1 MNFWRFGLVL
11 ALALAGVGA
20 VIGVGGTPAHAQ
32 EVGEEDAWIQI
43 ESYPSEATARARA
56 AAYAAEFPD
65 VAVFKGRSWHAIVLG
80 PYSPEAAAGR
90 LAELRRSGQVP
101 RDAFVT
107 DGTGFAGRLE
117 DLGSAEAGAEAT
129 AEEGAAEAVTEEATT
144 TADDVGTQAA
154 VDQAA
159 ADQTAADQTAAEPTE
174 TVEAPTPVEPDETL
188 SEARA
193 SEAEL
198 SRDERKALQ
207 EALKWYGFYQSGIDG
222 AFGPGTRASMTAWQ
236 EANGFEP
243 TGVLTT
249 VQRAT
254 LVTNHA
260 ADLAEFGFE
269 TITEAEAGIEITLP
283 LSLVQFDHYEPPF
296 VHFAEKDGS
305 GLRILLISE
314 PGGPEALAGLYDIL
328 QTLEVVPETGERS
341 LGESQFTINAT
352 SSKVQSL
359 AFAETRDGMVK
370 GYLAVWNPGD
380 AARMERILPVLKASF
395 RPVGGKAL
403 DPGLVPM
410 EEAALSGML
419 AGLELRKP
427 ARVASGVF
435 VDEGGHVATALANV
449 AGCAKVTIGAE
460 TAAEIAAED
469 AASGL
474 ALLAPKAALAPRAVA
489 RLATATPRNGS
500 EISIAGF
507 SYGERLPAAVL
518 TFGTFDAAEGLMGEP
533 GQARLLAPVM
543 AGDMGGPVIDRA
555 GGVIGVLIPTPAD
568 AARQLPEGMALAADA
583 AALSALAQGAG
594 LAVTG
599 GPAESGAALAPDALN
614 AAALG
619 MTVQVSCWAE

>member
-1 MNFWRFGLVL
+1 MVGQKRFDAKNVAQKTGRDGGNMCFWRYALVL
-11 ALALAGVGA
+11 AFSLAVAPMGQ
-20 VIGVGGTPAHAQ
+20 AQ
-32 EVGEEDAWIQI
+32 EATEEQAWIQI

-56 AAYAAEFPD
+56 EAYAAEFPD
-65 VAVFKGRSWHAIVLG
+65 VTVFKGRSWHAIVLG

-101 RDAFVT
+101 GDAFVT
-107 DGTGFAGRLE
+107 DGGGFTGVLE
-117 DLGSAEAGAEAT
+117 DLAV
-129 AEEGAAEAVTEEATT
+129 AEAVEREPIATEAQV
-144 TADDVGTQAA
+144 A
-154 VDQAA
+154 
-159 ADQTAADQTAAEPTE
+159 E
-174 TVEAPTPVEPDETL
+174 TVEPAAMAAETMAPESIEPAPLVIEPDETL
-188 SEARA
+188 REARA

-198 SRDERKALQ
+198 SRDERMTLQ
-207 EALKWYGFYQSGIDG
+207 EALKWYGFYASGIDG
-222 AFGPGTRASMTAWQ
+222 AFGQGTRASMSAWQ

-249 VQRAT
+249 RQRAT

-269 TITEAEAGIEITLP
+269 SVTEAEAGIEITLP
-283 LSLVQFDHYEPPF
+283 LSLVAFDHYEPPF

-305 GLRILLISE
+305 GLRVLLISE

-328 QTLEVVPETGERS
+328 QTLEAVPETGERS
-341 LGESQFTINAT
+341 LGDTSFTIQAA
-352 SSKVQSL
+352 SSKLESL

-370 GYLAVWNPGD
+370 GYLAVWNPAD
-380 AARMERILPVLKASF
+380 AARMERILPVLQSSF
-395 RPVGGKAL
+395 RAVGGKAL

-419 AGLELRKP
+419 SGLELRKP

-435 VDEGGHVATALANV
+435 VDEIGHVATALANV

-460 TAAEIAAED
+460 TAADVAAED
-469 AASGL
+469 AATGL
-474 ALLAPKAALAPRAVA
+474 ALLTPKAALAPRAVA
-489 RLATATPRNGS
+489 RLATASPRSGA
-500 EISIAGF
+500 EISVAGF

-518 TFGTFDAAEGLMGEP
+518 TFGTFEAAEGIMGEP

-543 AGDMGGPVIDRA
+543 AGDMGGPVLDSA
-555 GGVIGVLIPTPAD
+555 GGVLGVLIPVPAD
-568 AARQLPEGMALAADA
+568 AGRQLPEGMALAADA
-583 AALSALAQGAG
+583 ASLGALVQGAG
-594 LAVTG
+594 LVMTA
-599 GPAESGAALAPDALN
+599 GPAASGTPATPDALN

>member
-1 MNFWRFGLVL
+1 MCFWRYALVL
-11 ALALAGVGA
+11 AFSLAVAPMGQ
-20 VIGVGGTPAHAQ
+20 AQ
-32 EVGEEDAWIQI
+32 EATEEQAWIQI

-56 AAYAAEFPD
+56 EAYAAEFPD
-65 VAVFKGRSWHAIVLG
+65 VTVFKGRSWHAIVLG

-101 RDAFVT
+101 GDAFVT
-107 DGTGFAGRLE
+107 DGGGFTGVLE
-117 DLGSAEAGAEAT
+117 DLAV
-129 AEEGAAEAVTEEATT
+129 AEAVEREPIATEAPVAETVAP
-144 TADDVGTQAA
+144 AA
-154 VDQAA
+154 VE
-159 ADQTAADQTAAEPTE
+159 AETM
-174 TVEAPTPVEPDETL
+174 APESIEPAPLVIEPDETL
-188 SEARA
+188 REARA

-198 SRDERKALQ
+198 SRDERMTLQ
-207 EALKWYGFYQSGIDG
+207 EALKWYGFYASGIDG
-222 AFGPGTRASMTAWQ
+222 AFGQGTRASMSAWQ

-249 VQRAT
+249 RQRAT

-269 TITEAEAGIEITLP
+269 SVTEAEAGIEITLP
-283 LSLVQFDHYEPPF
+283 LSLVAFDHYEPPF

-305 GLRILLISE
+305 GLRVLLISE

-328 QTLEVVPETGERS
+328 QTLEAVPETGERS
-341 LGESQFTINAT
+341 LGDTSFTIQAA
-352 SSKVQSL
+352 SSKLESL

-370 GYLAVWNPGD
+370 GYLAVWNPAD
-380 AARMERILPVLKASF
+380 AARMERILPVLQSSF
-395 RPVGGKAL
+395 RAVGGKAL

-419 AGLELRKP
+419 SGLELRKP

-435 VDEGGHVATALANV
+435 VDEIGHVATALANV

-460 TAAEIAAED
+460 TAAEVAAED
-469 AASGL
+469 AVTGL
-474 ALLAPKAALAPRAVA
+474 ALLTPKAALAPRAVA
-489 RLATATPRNGS
+489 RLATASPRSGA
-500 EISIAGF
+500 EISVAGF

-518 TFGTFDAAEGLMGEP
+518 TFGTFEAAEGIMGEP

-543 AGDMGGPVIDRA
+543 AGDMGGPVLDSA
-555 GGVIGVLIPTPAD
+555 GGVLGVLIPVPAD
-568 AARQLPEGMALAADA
+568 AGRQLPEGMALAADA
-583 AALSALAQGAG
+583 ASLGALVQGAG
-594 LAVTG
+594 LVMTA
-599 GPAESGAALAPDALN
+599 GPAASGTPATPDALN

>member
-1 MNFWRFGLVL
+1 MCFWRYALVL
-11 ALALAGVGA
+11 AFSLAVATMGQ
-20 VIGVGGTPAHAQ
+20 AQ
-32 EVGEEDAWIQI
+32 EATEEQAWIQI

-56 AAYAAEFPD
+56 EAYAAEFPD
-65 VAVFKGRSWHAIVLG
+65 VTVFKGRSWHAIVLG

-101 RDAFVT
+101 GDAFVT
-107 DGTGFAGRLE
+107 DGGGFTGVLE
-117 DLGSAEAGAEAT
+117 DLAM
-129 AEEGAAEAVTEEATT
+129 AEAVEPEPIATEAP
-144 TADDVGTQAA
+144 VS
-154 VDQAA
+154 
-159 ADQTAADQTAAEPTE
+159 E
-174 TVEAPTPVEPDETL
+174 TVEPAAMAAETMAPESIEPAPLVIEPDETL
-188 SEARA
+188 REARA

-198 SRDERKALQ
+198 SRDERMTLQ
-207 EALKWYGFYQSGIDG
+207 EALKWYGFYASGIDG
-222 AFGPGTRASMTAWQ
+222 AFGQGTRASMSAWQ

-249 VQRAT
+249 RQRAT

-269 TITEAEAGIEITLP
+269 SVTEAEAGIEITLP
-283 LSLVQFDHYEPPF
+283 LSLVTFDHYEPPF

-305 GLRILLISE
+305 GLRVLLISE

-328 QTLEVVPETGERS
+328 QTLEAVPETGERS
-341 LGESQFTINAT
+341 LGDTSFTIQAA
-352 SSKVQSL
+352 SSKLESL

-370 GYLAVWNPGD
+370 GYLAVWNPAD
-380 AARMERILPVLKASF
+380 AARMERILPVLQSSF
-395 RPVGGKAL
+395 RAVGGKAL

-419 AGLELRKP
+419 SGLELRKP

-435 VDEGGHVATALANV
+435 VDEIGHVATALANV

-460 TAAEIAAED
+460 TAADVAAED
-469 AASGL
+469 AATGL

-489 RLATATPRNGS
+489 RLATASPRSGA
-500 EISIAGF
+500 EISVAGF
-507 SYGERLPAAVL
+507 SFGERLPAAVL
-518 TFGTFDAAEGLMGEP
+518 TFGTFEAAEGIMGEP

-543 AGDMGGPVIDRA
+543 AGDMGGPVLDSA
-555 GGVIGVLIPTPAD
+555 GGVLGVLIPVPAD
-568 AARQLPEGMALAADA
+568 AGRQLPEGMALAADA
-583 AALSALAQGAG
+583 ASLGALVQSVG
-594 LAVTG
+594 LVMTA
-599 GPAESGAALAPDALN
+599 GPAASGTPATPDALN

>member
-1 MNFWRFGLVL
+1 MCFWLYALVL
-11 ALALAGVGA
+11 AFSLAVAPMGQ
-20 VIGVGGTPAHAQ
+20 AQ
-32 EVGEEDAWIQI
+32 EATEEQAWIQI

-56 AAYAAEFPD
+56 EAYAAEFPD
-65 VAVFKGRSWHAIVLG
+65 VTVFKGRSWHAIVLG

-101 RDAFVT
+101 GDAFVT
-107 DGTGFAGRLE
+107 DGGGFTGVLE
-117 DLGSAEAGAEAT
+117 DLAV
-129 AEEGAAEAVTEEATT
+129 AEAVEREPIATEAPVAETVAP
-144 TADDVGTQAA
+144 AA
-154 VDQAA
+154 VE
-159 ADQTAADQTAAEPTE
+159 AETM
-174 TVEAPTPVEPDETL
+174 APESIEPAPLVIEPDETL
-188 SEARA
+188 REARA

-198 SRDERKALQ
+198 SRDERMTLQ
-207 EALKWYGFYQSGIDG
+207 EALKWYGFYASGIDG
-222 AFGPGTRASMTAWQ
+222 AFGQGTRASMSAWQ

-249 VQRAT
+249 RQRAT

-269 TITEAEAGIEITLP
+269 SVTEAEAGIEITLP
-283 LSLVQFDHYEPPF
+283 LSLVAFDHYEPPF

-305 GLRILLISE
+305 GLRVLLISE

-328 QTLEVVPETGERS
+328 QTLEAVPETGERS
-341 LGESQFTINAT
+341 LGDTSFTIQAA
-352 SSKVQSL
+352 SSKLESL

-370 GYLAVWNPGD
+370 GYLAVWNPAD
-380 AARMERILPVLKASF
+380 AARMERILPVLQSSF
-395 RPVGGKAL
+395 RAVGGKAL

-419 AGLELRKP
+419 SGLELRKP

-435 VDEGGHVATALANV
+435 VDEIGHVATALANV

-460 TAAEIAAED
+460 TAADVAAED
-469 AASGL
+469 AATGL
-474 ALLAPKAALAPRAVA
+474 ALLTPKAALAPRAVA
-489 RLATATPRNGS
+489 RLATASPRSGA
-500 EISIAGF
+500 EISVAGF

-518 TFGTFDAAEGLMGEP
+518 TFGTFEAAEGIMGEP

-543 AGDMGGPVIDRA
+543 AGDMGGPVLDSA
-555 GGVIGVLIPTPAD
+555 GGVLGVLIPVPAD
-568 AARQLPEGMALAADA
+568 AGRQLPEGMALAADA
-583 AALSALAQGAG
+583 ASLGALVQGAG
-594 LAVTG
+594 LVMTA
-599 GPAESGAALAPDALN
+599 GPAASGTPATPDALN

>member
-1 MNFWRFGLVL
+1 MCFWLYALVL
-11 ALALAGVGA
+11 AFSLAVAPMGQ
-20 VIGVGGTPAHAQ
+20 AQ
-32 EVGEEDAWIQI
+32 EATEEQAWIQI

-56 AAYAAEFPD
+56 EAYAAEFPD
-65 VAVFKGRSWHAIVLG
+65 VTVFKGRSWHAIVLG

-101 RDAFVT
+101 GDAFVT
-107 DGTGFAGRLE
+107 DGGGFTGVLE
-117 DLGSAEAGAEAT
+117 DLAV
-129 AEEGAAEAVTEEATT
+129 AEAVEPEPIATEAP
-144 TADDVGTQAA
+144 VS
-154 VDQAA
+154 
-159 ADQTAADQTAAEPTE
+159 E
-174 TVEAPTPVEPDETL
+174 TVEPAAMAAETMAPESIEPAPLVIEPDETL
-188 SEARA
+188 REARA

-198 SRDERKALQ
+198 SRDERMTLQ
-207 EALKWYGFYQSGIDG
+207 EALKWYGFYASGIDG
-222 AFGPGTRASMTAWQ
+222 AFGQGTRASMSAWQ

-249 VQRAT
+249 RQRAT

-269 TITEAEAGIEITLP
+269 SVTEAEAGIEITLP
-283 LSLVQFDHYEPPF
+283 LSLVAFDHYEPPF

-305 GLRILLISE
+305 GLRVLLISE

-328 QTLEVVPETGERS
+328 QTLEAVPETGERS
-341 LGESQFTINAT
+341 LGDTSFTIQAA
-352 SSKVQSL
+352 SSKLESL

-370 GYLAVWNPGD
+370 GYLAVWNPAD
-380 AARMERILPVLKASF
+380 AARMERILPVLQSSF
-395 RPVGGKAL
+395 RAVGGKAL

-419 AGLELRKP
+419 SGLELRKP

-435 VDEGGHVATALANV
+435 VDEIGHVATALANV

-460 TAAEIAAED
+460 TAAEVAAED
-469 AASGL
+469 AVTGL
-474 ALLAPKAALAPRAVA
+474 ALLTPKAALAPRAVA
-489 RLATATPRNGS
+489 RLATASPRSGA
-500 EISIAGF
+500 EISVAGF

-518 TFGTFDAAEGLMGEP
+518 TFGTFEAAEGIMGEP

-543 AGDMGGPVIDRA
+543 AGDMGGPVLDSA
-555 GGVIGVLIPTPAD
+555 GGVLGVLIPVPAD
-568 AARQLPEGMALAADA
+568 AGRQLPEGMALAADA
-583 AALSALAQGAG
+583 ASLGALVQGAG
-594 LAVTG
+594 LVMTA
-599 GPAESGAALAPDALN
+599 GPAASGTPATPDALN

>member
-1 MNFWRFGLVL
+1 MCFWRYALVL
-11 ALALAGVGA
+11 AFSLAVAPMGQ
-20 VIGVGGTPAHAQ
+20 AQ
-32 EVGEEDAWIQI
+32 EATEEQAWIQI

-56 AAYAAEFPD
+56 EAYAAEFPD
-65 VAVFKGRSWHAIVLG
+65 VTVFKGRSWHAIVLG

-101 RDAFVT
+101 GDAFVT
-107 DGTGFAGRLE
+107 DGAGFTGVLE
-117 DLGSAEAGAEAT
+117 DLAV
-129 AEEGAAEAVTEEATT
+129 AEAVEREPIATEAPVSET
-144 TADDVGTQAA
+144 V
-154 VDQAA
+154 
-159 ADQTAADQTAAEPTE
+159 QTAA
-174 TVEAPTPVEPDETL
+174 VEAETMAPESIEPAPLVIEPDETL
-188 SEARA
+188 REARA

-198 SRDERKALQ
+198 SRDERMTLQ
-207 EALKWYGFYQSGIDG
+207 EALKWYGFYASGIDG
-222 AFGPGTRASMTAWQ
+222 AFGQGTRASMSAWQ

-249 VQRAT
+249 RQRAT

-269 TITEAEAGIEITLP
+269 SVTEAEAGIEITLP
-283 LSLVQFDHYEPPF
+283 LSLVAFDHYEPPF

-305 GLRILLISE
+305 GLRVLLISE

-328 QTLEVVPETGERS
+328 QTLEAVPETGERS
-341 LGESQFTINAT
+341 LGDTSFTIQAA
-352 SSKVQSL
+352 SSKLESL

-370 GYLAVWNPGD
+370 GYLAVWNPAD
-380 AARMERILPVLKASF
+380 AARMERILPVLQSSF
-395 RPVGGKAL
+395 RAVGGKAL

-419 AGLELRKP
+419 SGLELRKP

-435 VDEGGHVATALANV
+435 VDEIGHVATALANV

-460 TAAEIAAED
+460 TAADVAAED
-469 AASGL
+469 AATGL
-474 ALLAPKAALAPRAVA
+474 ALLTPKAALAPRAIA
-489 RLATATPRNGS
+489 RLATASPRSGA
-500 EISIAGF
+500 EISVAGF

-518 TFGTFDAAEGLMGEP
+518 TFGTFEAAEGIMGEP

-543 AGDMGGPVIDRA
+543 AGDMGGPVLDSA
-555 GGVIGVLIPTPAD
+555 GGVLGVLIPVPAD
-568 AARQLPEGMALAADA
+568 AGRQLPEGMALAADA
-583 AALSALAQGAG
+583 ASLGALVQGAG
-594 LAVTG
+594 LVMTA
-599 GPAESGAALAPDALN
+599 GPAASGTPATPDALN

>member
-1 MNFWRFGLVL
+1 MVGQKRFDAKNVAQKTGRDGGNMCFWRYALVL
-11 ALALAGVGA
+11 AFSLAVAPMGQ
-20 VIGVGGTPAHAQ
+20 AQ
-32 EVGEEDAWIQI
+32 EATEEQAWIQI

-56 AAYAAEFPD
+56 DAYAAEFPD
-65 VAVFKGRSWHAIVLG
+65 VTVFKGRSWHAIVLG

-101 RDAFVT
+101 GDAFVT
-107 DGTGFAGRLE
+107 DGGGFTGVLE
-117 DLGSAEAGAEAT
+117 DLAV
-129 AEEGAAEAVTEEATT
+129 AEAVEPEPIATEAPVSETVAP
-144 TADDVGTQAA
+144 AA
-154 VDQAA
+154 M
-159 ADQTAADQTAAEPTE
+159 AAETM
-174 TVEAPTPVEPDETL
+174 APESIEPAPLVIEPDETL
-188 SEARA
+188 REARA

-198 SRDERKALQ
+198 SRDERMTLQ
-207 EALKWYGFYQSGIDG
+207 EALTWYGFYASGIDG
-222 AFGPGTRASMTAWQ
+222 AFGQGTRASMSAWQ

-249 VQRAT
+249 RQRAT

-269 TITEAEAGIEITLP
+269 SVTEAEAGIEITLP
-283 LSLVQFDHYEPPF
+283 LSLVAFDHYEPPF

-305 GLRILLISE
+305 GLRVLLISE

-328 QTLEVVPETGERS
+328 QTLEAVPETGERS
-341 LGESQFTINAT
+341 LGDTSFTIQAA
-352 SSKVQSL
+352 SSKLESL

-370 GYLAVWNPGD
+370 GYLAVWNPAD
-380 AARMERILPVLKASF
+380 AARMERILPVLQSSF
-395 RPVGGKAL
+395 RAVGGKAL

-419 AGLELRKP
+419 SGLELRKP

-435 VDEGGHVATALANV
+435 VDEIGHVATALANV

-460 TAAEIAAED
+460 TAAEVAAED
-469 AASGL
+469 AVTGL
-474 ALLAPKAALAPRAVA
+474 ALLTPKAALAPRAVA
-489 RLATATPRNGS
+489 RLATASPRSGA
-500 EISIAGF
+500 EISVAGF

-518 TFGTFDAAEGLMGEP
+518 TFGTFEAAEGIMGEP

-543 AGDMGGPVIDRA
+543 AGDMGGPVLDSA
-555 GGVIGVLIPTPAD
+555 GGVLGVLIPVQAD
-568 AARQLPEGMALAADA
+568 AGRQLPEGMALAADA
-583 AALSALAQGAG
+583 ASLGALVQSVG
-594 LAVTG
+594 LVMTA
-599 GPAESGAALAPDALN
+599 GPAASGTPATPDALN

>member
-1 MNFWRFGLVL
+1 MSFRRYGLVL
-11 ALALAGVGA
+11 AFSLALAPMGQ
-20 VIGVGGTPAHAQ
+20 AQ
-32 EVGEEDAWIQI
+32 EVTEEQAWIQM

-56 AAYAAEFPD
+56 EAYAAEFPD

-107 DGTGFAGRLE
+107 DGAGFTGVLE
-117 DLGSAEAGAEAT
+117 DL
-129 AEEGAAEAVTEEATT
+129 AAAQAADSEPT
-144 TADDVGTQAA
+144 TAAA
-154 VDQAA
+154 PVEEPAA
-159 ADQTAADQTAAEPTE
+159 SQAAEP
-174 TVEAPTPVEPDETL
+174 APLVIEPDETL
-188 SEARA
+188 REARA

-198 SRDERKALQ
+198 SRDERETLQ
-207 EALKWYGFYQSGIDG
+207 EALKWYGFYTASIDG
-222 AFGPGTRASMTAWQ
+222 AFGSGTRASMSAWQ

-249 VQRAT
+249 RQRAT

-269 TITEAEAGIEITLP
+269 SVTEAEAGIEITLP
-283 LSLVQFDHYEPPF
+283 LSLVAFDHYEPPF

-328 QTLEVVPETGERS
+328 QTLEAVPETGERS
-341 LGESQFTINAT
+341 LGET
-352 SSKVQSL
+352 SFSIRAASSTVESL

-370 GYLAVWNPGD
+370 GYLAVWNPAD
-380 AARMERILPVLKASF
+380 AARMERILPVLQSSF
-395 RPVGGKAL
+395 RAVGGKAL

-419 AGLELRKP
+419 SGLELRKP

-435 VDEGGHVATALANV
+435 VDETGHVATALANV

-460 TAAEIAAED
+460 TVAHVAAED
-469 AASGL
+469 PAAGL
-474 ALLAPKAALAPRAVA
+474 ALLTPKAALAPRAVA
-489 RLATATPRNGS
+489 RLATASPRSGA
-500 EISIAGF
+500 EISVAGF
-507 SYGERLPAAVL
+507 SYGDRLPAAVL
-518 TFGTFDAAEGLMGEP
+518 TFGTFEAAEGVMGEP

-543 AGDMGGPVIDRA
+543 AGDMGGPVLDGA
-555 GGVIGVLIPTPAD
+555 GSVLGVLIPVPAD
-568 AARQLPEGMALAADA
+568 AGRQLPEGMALAADA
-583 AALSALAQGAG
+583 ASLAALVQGAG
-594 LAVTG
+594 LAMAA
-599 GPAESGAALAPDALN
+599 GPAPTGTPATPDALN

-619 MTVQVSCWAE
+619 MTVQVSCWGD

>member
-1 MNFWRFGLVL
+1 MCFWRYALVL
-11 ALALAGVGA
+11 AFSLAVAPMGQ
-20 VIGVGGTPAHAQ
+20 AQ
-32 EVGEEDAWIQI
+32 EATEEQAWIQI

-56 AAYAAEFPD
+56 EAYAAEFPD
-65 VAVFKGRSWHAIVLG
+65 VTVFKGRSWHAIVLG

-101 RDAFVT
+101 GDAFVT
-107 DGTGFAGRLE
+107 DGAGFTGVLE
-117 DLGSAEAGAEAT
+117 DLAV
-129 AEEGAAEAVTEEATT
+129 AEAVEREPIATEAPV
-144 TADDVGTQAA
+144 A
-154 VDQAA
+154 
-159 ADQTAADQTAAEPTE
+159 E
-174 TVEAPTPVEPDETL
+174 TVEPAAVEAETMAPESIEPAPLVIEPDETL
-188 SEARA
+188 REARA

-198 SRDERKALQ
+198 SRDERMTLQ
-207 EALKWYGFYQSGIDG
+207 EALKWYGFYASGIDG
-222 AFGPGTRASMTAWQ
+222 AFGQGTRASMSAWQ

-249 VQRAT
+249 RQRAT

-269 TITEAEAGIEITLP
+269 SVTEAEAGIEITLP
-283 LSLVQFDHYEPPF
+283 LSLVAFDHYEPPF

-305 GLRILLISE
+305 GLRVLLISE

-328 QTLEVVPETGERS
+328 QTLEAVPETGERS
-341 LGESQFTINAT
+341 LGDTSFTIQAA
-352 SSKVQSL
+352 SSKLESL

-370 GYLAVWNPGD
+370 GYLAVWNPAD
-380 AARMERILPVLKASF
+380 AARMERILPVLQSSF
-395 RPVGGKAL
+395 RAVGGKAL

-419 AGLELRKP
+419 SGLELRKP

-435 VDEGGHVATALANV
+435 VDEIGHVATALANV

-460 TAAEIAAED
+460 TAADVAAED
-469 AASGL
+469 AATGL
-474 ALLAPKAALAPRAVA
+474 ALLTPKAALAPRAVA
-489 RLATATPRNGS
+489 RLATASPRSGA
-500 EISIAGF
+500 EISVAGF

-518 TFGTFDAAEGLMGEP
+518 TFGTFEAAEGIMGEP

-543 AGDMGGPVIDRA
+543 AGDMGGPVLDSA
-555 GGVIGVLIPTPAD
+555 GGVLGVLIPVPAD
-568 AARQLPEGMALAADA
+568 AGRQLPEGMALAADA
-583 AALSALAQGAG
+583 ASLGALVQSVG
-594 LAVTG
+594 LVMTA
-599 GPAESGAALAPDALN
+599 GPAASGTPATPDALN

>member
-1 MNFWRFGLVL
+1 MCFWRYALVL
-11 ALALAGVGA
+11 AFSLAVAPMGQ
-20 VIGVGGTPAHAQ
+20 AQ
-32 EVGEEDAWIQI
+32 EATEEQAWIQI

-56 AAYAAEFPD
+56 EAYAAEFPD
-65 VAVFKGRSWHAIVLG
+65 VTVFKGRSWHAIVLG

-101 RDAFVT
+101 GDAFVT
-107 DGTGFAGRLE
+107 DGGGFTGVLE
-117 DLGSAEAGAEAT
+117 DLAV
-129 AEEGAAEAVTEEATT
+129 AEAVEREPIATEAP
-144 TADDVGTQAA
+144 VS
-154 VDQAA
+154 
-159 ADQTAADQTAAEPTE
+159 E
-174 TVEAPTPVEPDETL
+174 TVEPAAMVAETMAPESIEPAPLVIEPDETL
-188 SEARA
+188 REARA

-198 SRDERKALQ
+198 SRDERMTLQ
-207 EALKWYGFYQSGIDG
+207 EALRWYGFYSSGIDG
-222 AFGPGTRASMTAWQ
+222 AFGQGTRASMSAWQ

-249 VQRAT
+249 RQRAT

-269 TITEAEAGIEITLP
+269 SVTEAEAGIEITLP
-283 LSLVQFDHYEPPF
+283 LSLVAFDHYEPPF

-305 GLRILLISE
+305 DLRVLLISE

-328 QTLEVVPETGERS
+328 QTLEAVPETGERS
-341 LGESQFTINAT
+341 LGDTSFTIQAA
-352 SSKVQSL
+352 SSKLESL

-370 GYLAVWNPGD
+370 GYLAVWNPAD
-380 AARMERILPVLKASF
+380 AARMERILPVLQSSF
-395 RPVGGKAL
+395 RAVGGKAL

-419 AGLELRKP
+419 SGLELRKP

-435 VDEGGHVATALANV
+435 VDEIGHVATALANV

-460 TAAEIAAED
+460 TAADVAAED
-469 AASGL
+469 AATGL

-489 RLATATPRNGS
+489 RLATASPRSGA
-500 EISIAGF
+500 EISVAGF

-518 TFGTFDAAEGLMGEP
+518 TFGTFEAAEGIMGEP

-543 AGDMGGPVIDRA
+543 AGDMGGPVLDSA
-555 GGVIGVLIPTPAD
+555 GGVLGVLIPVPAD
-568 AARQLPEGMALAADA
+568 AVRQLPEGMALAADA
-583 AALSALAQGAG
+583 ASLGALVQGAG
-594 LAVTG
+594 LVMTA
-599 GPAESGAALAPDALN
+599 GPATSGTPATPDALN